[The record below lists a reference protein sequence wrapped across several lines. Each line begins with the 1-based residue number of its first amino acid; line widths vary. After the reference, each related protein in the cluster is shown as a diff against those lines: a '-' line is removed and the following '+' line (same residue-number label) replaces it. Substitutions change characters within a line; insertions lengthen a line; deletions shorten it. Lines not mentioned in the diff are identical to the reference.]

1 LAAPATTAFALA
13 GPRAWQNLHVFVAWL
28 AVLTWFWPLPLRRW
42 RGLGP
47 LVPALLA
54 VVLSGPASGW
64 SGFGLAVLLMSAWRT
79 VTFHWSPRLV
89 ALTLPVAVWL
99 SVWLSPGGLL
109 LAAAFTIDAWS
120 RLPRRWALGAIAL
133 SVTSTQFTPRG
144 FGVWPEAN
152 IFLFW
157 SPQSELS
164 AAAVL
169 ALLAALAI
177 LAFAAADTW
186 RHNAKGAVFAPT
198 LLLIVAAFGQTALL
212 WPFALW
218 LIPAWPSTNGGTPV
232 LLSVGGC
239 RPRRFLPRPH
249 SSCPPRWRRRRAGM
263 LWP

>member
-1 LAAPATTAFALA
+1 
-13 GPRAWQNLHVFVAWL
+13 
-28 AVLTWFWPLPLRRW
+28 VLTWFWPLPLRTW

-89 ALTLPVAVWL
+89 ALTLPVAMWL

-133 SVTSTQFTPRG
+133 SVTATQFTPRG

-177 LAFAAADTW
+177 LAFAAADAW
-186 RHNAKGAVFAPT
+186 RHNAKGAVLAPT

-218 LIPAWPSTNGGTPV
+218 LIPAWPAAVDQWRHTGFAFRWWMQAAAILAAAALVVPPAAGGGAALVCFGHDPGRDPADT
-232 LLSVGGC
+232 
-239 RPRRFLPRPH
+239 H
-249 SSCPPRWRRRRAGM
+249 PPFSPG
-263 LWP
+263 